1 MTDLSPAAGVP
12 GSTAADYLRRV
23 TIILEQASRA
33 EAPTLTRAARAIADR
48 LAAGGMIHTFGT
60 GHSHMLAEEIFYRAG
75 GLARVDPLLVDTL
88 MLHRAAAASTE
99 LERRPGLAA
108 ELLAEHPMDPGD
120 VLIVAS
126 NSGGTAVAV
135 ELAALARARGVLV
148 LAVTSLN
155 HARSALAREVAGP
168 RLHEVADLVLDTHGV
183 PGDAVQPIPG
193 LEPLVGPTSTVIGAA
208 LLQALVVEVV
218 ATLVQRGIDP
228 EVLASSNTG
237 GGDDHNAVLLAR
249 YRERVRSL

>member
-1 MTDLSPAAGVP
+1 MTDQSPVTGVP
-12 GSTAADYLRRV
+12 GSAAADYLRRV
-23 TIILEQASRA
+23 TALLEQASRA
-33 EAPTLTRAARAIADR
+33 EAATLTSAAQAVADR

-108 ELLAEHPMDPGD
+108 ELLEEHPMDPGD

-126 NSGGTAVAV
+126 NSGGNTVAV
-135 ELAALARARGVLV
+135 ELATMARARGVLV
-148 LAVTSLN
+148 LAVTSLS
-155 HARSALAREVAGP
+155 HAHSTLAREVAGP
-168 RLHEVADLVLDTHGV
+168 RLPEVADIVLDTHGV
-183 PGDAVQPIPG
+183 PGDAIQPIPG
-193 LEPLVGPTSTVIGAA
+193 LAPLVGPTSTVVGAA

-218 ATLVQRGIDP
+218 AALVQRGVDP
-228 EVLASSNTG
+228 EVLASSNTR
-237 GGDDHNAVLLAR
+237 GGDDHNAELLAR
-249 YRERVRSL
+249 YRDRVRSL

>member
-1 MTDLSPAAGVP
+1 MTDQSPVAGVP

-23 TIILEQASRA
+23 TAILELAGSA
-33 EAPTLTRAARAIADR
+33 EAPTLARAAGAIADR

-88 MLHRAAAASTE
+88 MLHRSAAASTE

-108 ELLAEHPMDPGD
+108 ALLEDHPMDPGD
-120 VLIVAS
+120 VLIVVS
-126 NSGGTAVAV
+126 NSGGNTVAV
-135 ELAALARARGVLV
+135 ELAGLARERGVLV
-148 LAVTSLN
+148 LAVTSLG
-155 HARSALAREVAGP
+155 HAYSALAREVPGP
-168 RLHEVADLVLDTHGV
+168 RLPEVADIVLDTHGV

-193 LEPLVGPTSTVIGAA
+193 LEQLVGPTSTVVGAA

-218 ATLVQRGIDP
+218 TTLVQRGVDP
-228 EVLASSNTG
+228 EVLASSNTR
-237 GGDDHNAVLLAR
+237 GGDDHNAELLAR
-249 YRERVRSL
+249 YRDRVRSL